1 MSRKIGYLLVL
12 LGICIIVLSGCA
24 SLNGDVPFR
33 YQPSLASYN
42 RKIDK
47 TVGLNMF
54 VDKRPDADKA
64 YTESIKDVSEKV
76 TSKLLEDF
84 DKSKIFKE
92 IHYPSQ
98 TGDDIVI
105 NGAIDRFTWKFYAK
119 TIYYIP
125 GLNLVC
131 YFGVPYA
138 DAYGIAGITLEVR
151 DNKTGKVLYSF
162 AEESKMVNSYTFY
175 NVKAGDSGAELS
187 EAFREVGKK
196 LKEDLLIK
204 ANF

>member
-1 MSRKIGYLLVL
+1 MTKKITLLFI
-12 LGICIIVLSGCA
+12 LGLSMIVLNGCA

-33 YQPSLASYN
+33 YQPSLVSCN
-42 RKIDK
+42 KKIDK
-47 TVGLNMF
+47 TVGLNMLL
-54 VDKRPDADKA
+54 DKRPDGDKA

-76 TSKLLEDF
+76 TAKLLEDL

-98 TGDDIVI
+98 VGDDIVI
-105 NGAIDRFTWKFYAK
+105 NGTIDRFMWKFYAK

-125 GLNLVC
+125 VLNLVC

-138 DAYGIAGITLEVR
+138 DAYGIAGITLQVK

-175 NVKAGDSGAELS
+175 NVKAGDSGAELA
-187 EAFREVGKK
+187 EAFRDVGKK
-196 LKEDLLIK
+196 LKEDLLMK

>member
-1 MSRKIGYLLVL
+1 MSKKIVL
-12 LGICIIVLSGCA
+12 LSILCFSIIILNGCA

-33 YQPSLASYN
+33 YQLSLTSYN
-42 RKIDK
+42 KKIEK
-47 TVGLNMF
+47 TVGLNML
-54 VDKRPDADKA
+54 VDKRPDGDRA

-76 TSKLLEDF
+76 TAKLLEDF

-98 TGDDIVI
+98 PGDDIVI
-105 NGAIDRFTWKFYAK
+105 NGRIDRFMWKFYAK

-125 GLNLVC
+125 IFNLVC

-151 DNKTGKVLYSF
+151 DNKAGKVLYSF
-162 AEESKMVNSYTFY
+162 AEESKMVNSYSFY
-175 NVKAGDSGAELS
+175 NVKAGDSGAELA
-187 EAFREVGKK
+187 EAFRGVAKK

>member
-1 MSRKIGYLLVL
+1 MGKKIVL
-12 LGICIIVLSGCA
+12 LFILGFSIIVLSGCA

-33 YQPSLASYN
+33 YQPSLISYN
-42 RKIDK
+42 KKIDK
-47 TVGLNMF
+47 TVGLNML
-54 VDKRPDADKA
+54 VDKRPDGDKA
-64 YTESIKDVSEKV
+64 YTESIKDVSEKI
-76 TSKLLEDF
+76 TAKLLEDF

-98 TGDDIVI
+98 AEDDIVI
-105 NGAIDRFTWKFYAK
+105 NGTIDRFMWKFYAK

-125 GLNLVC
+125 MLNLVC

-151 DNKTGKVLYSF
+151 DNKVGKVLWSF

-175 NVKAGDSGAELS
+175 NMKAGDSGAELA

-204 ANF
+204 TNF